1 MTNRELITLLKTL
14 QSVSVFS
21 VRASNG
27 AKLPYLVVVY
37 GSSDNFEADN
47 TTYTIEQNVRL
58 ELYTE
63 YKNETVEAAVEGL
76 LVQNELPYQK
86 DEAQDDDQQFY
97 VTYYDITRG

>member
-14 QSVSVFS
+14 RSVSVFS

-63 YKNETVEAAVEGL
+63 YKNETVEAEVEDL
-76 LVQNELPYQK
+76 LVQNCLPYQK